1 MKVTFSKQK
10 QFSKEQLAEL
20 YNDVGWFAY
29 TQDLPQLQ
37 QAIE

>member
-20 YNDVGWFAY
+20 YNDVGWFSSCCR
-29 TQDLPQLQ
+29 
-37 QAIE
+37 